1 MQASYDQLKSMISAT
16 CAKSYDGGKVPEEVY
31 LSLLHKIYKRQK

>member
-1 MQASYDQLKSMISAT
+1 MIAAT
-16 CAKSYDGGKVPEEVY
+16 CAATNGTVPEEVY